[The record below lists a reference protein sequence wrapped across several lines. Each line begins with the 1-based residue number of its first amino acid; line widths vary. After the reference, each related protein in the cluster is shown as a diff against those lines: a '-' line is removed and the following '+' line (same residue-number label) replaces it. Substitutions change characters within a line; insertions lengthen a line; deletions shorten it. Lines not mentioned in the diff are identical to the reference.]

1 MFYIYTQ
8 SLQNSESTLA
18 CNRRS
23 LFDFGPSFAP
33 AVSNFPEC
41 DLTGRC
47 CLNDLKG
54 LFRPLFPGLED
65 LDWRSFGFLDG
76 EVSDLLWGPVI
87 CFLLLDLLLC
97 WVFAAIGGPLRSLL
111 VPSVECIMWVLILSP
126 LGFCEGF
133 WKLKPCMVSRVGME
147 TDKEIRQ
154 KWAVNRV
161 NTMSSPGFELAL
173 AHGEIFE
180 FQWIRILGS
189 IILRHLGKLYAIEW
203 VVSGQYMENL

>member
-133 WKLKPCMVSRVGME
+133 WKLKPC
-147 TDKEIRQ
+147 
-154 KWAVNRV
+154 
-161 NTMSSPGFELAL
+161 
-173 AHGEIFE
+173 
-180 FQWIRILGS
+180 
-189 IILRHLGKLYAIEW
+189 
-203 VVSGQYMENL
+203 VVSGRDGNGQGDPTEMGRQSGQHNFQPRVWVSPGPWWKFWISMNKNTWFYYSSSFREIICYRMGN